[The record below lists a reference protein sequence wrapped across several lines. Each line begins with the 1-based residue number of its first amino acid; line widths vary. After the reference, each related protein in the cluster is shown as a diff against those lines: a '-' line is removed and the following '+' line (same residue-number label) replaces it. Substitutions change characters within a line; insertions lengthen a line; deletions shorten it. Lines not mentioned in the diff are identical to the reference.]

1 MKQYGIYSLADTRV
15 ILSHPS
21 VGQCVLSDTGAGKFT
36 IAYSGDISSHTA
48 TAAGYVVINKLSS
61 HHGSLSL
68 EVSQNSEADHF
79 LRRWASWMDSSS
91 SSSYSDTTLTVR
103 DEAAGKTITLSGV
116 TPQRIPDLTYDQSSG
131 SQTWVLLAAVISE
144 K

>member
-15 ILSHPS
+15 IISHPS

-36 IAYSGDISSHTA
+36 IAYAEDISSHTA
-48 TAAGYVVINKLSS
+48 TAAGYVVINKMSA

-68 EVSQNSEADHF
+68 EVSQNSEADNF
-79 LRRWASWMDSSS
+79 LRRWASWLDRTASAA
-91 SSSYSDTTLTVR
+91 YGETTLTIR

-116 TPQRIPDLTYDQSSG
+116 TPQRVPDLTYDQMTSPL
-131 SQTWVLLAAVISE
+131 TWTLLAAVISE